1 MKIICILV
9 LFSIIIQF
17 GKPFPLSSSI
27 FSDEKINKRNF
38 FQTLEDSLPTLESVT
53 HFEED
58 SNAKQE
64 IKKDKSIFSDW
75 KNTKWTETK
84 NVTTPNDSSTQ
95 VHAPDGIETSFRKLH
110 LLIIFLFAIIFCMN
124 KCFLKC

>member
-38 FQTLEDSLPTLESVT
+38 FQTIEDSLPTLESVT

-95 VHAPDGIETSFRKLH
+95 VHAPDVIETSFRKLH
-110 LLIIFLFAIIFCMN
+110 LLQFSFLLLSFE
-124 KCFLKC
+124 